1 MPSIAYG
8 LVAIIC
14 CLTLFPLHPTA
25 GEEPLYKADFEEIEI
40 GEVPDD
46 FLVLEGE
53 FAVQEEEGGGKIFA
67 LPGEPVGTFT
77 ALLGPAEVE
86 GNAISARIK
95 AEAQKRRFSSFAV
108 GLNGVSGYRLQINPT
123 RRLLE
128 LYRKDTL
135 VASAEYVWK
144 SGEWT
149 ALKLQV
155 RRLEE
160 NKWQVEGKAWKQDEV
175 EPSEWRVSY
184 EETANP
190 HTGRPSIWGIPYA
203 EKPIWFD
210 DVLIT
215 PAQP

>member
-1 MPSIAYG
+1 MRPLFLFI
-8 LVAIIC
+8 
-14 CLTLFPLHPTA
+14 LTLTISILA
-25 GEEPLYKADFEEIEI
+25 AAEVPLYKMDFEETEV

-53 FAVQEEEGGGKIFA
+53 FAVEETEDGNKVLV
-67 LPGEPVGTFT
+67 LPGQPVSTFT
-77 ALLGPAEVE
+77 TLLGPAEIE
-86 GNAISARIK
+86 GNAIRARIK

-108 GLNGVSGYRLQINPT
+108 GLNGISGYRLQINPT

-128 LYRKDTL
+128 FYREDTL
-135 VASAEYVWK
+135 EASSEYRWK

-149 ALKLQV
+149 HLKMQV
-155 RRLEE
+155 RKLDDG
-160 NKWQVEGKAWKQDEV
+160 KWRIEGKAWKEEEE
-175 EPSEWRVSY
+175 EPSEWSIVY
-184 EETANP
+184 KEMEEP

-215 PAQP
+215 RAAQ